1 METYYI
7 IRVKDGSETY
17 YAEYA
22 VAYELTTCFGDA
34 HMYKVQSIA
43 EAVGKLYK
51 ARGYEVDIC
60 KLKFVGSYEV

>member
-17 YAEYA
+17 YAG
-22 VAYELTTCFGDA
+22 YELTPYFGEA
-34 HMYKVQSIA
+34 HMFKAQSIA
-43 EAVGKLYK
+43 EAIGRFYK

-60 KLKFVGSYEV
+60 KLKFVGCYEV